1 MYIFVFSV
9 DLGLVP
15 HGQLVIMQVAIS
27 PGVAPVGV
35 PVMRPLTPASM
46 GASVWQVE
54 HQLKELD
61 LQLETYQSGLTA
73 RCEGLRVG
81 VCV

>member
-1 MYIFVFSV
+1 
-9 DLGLVP
+9 
-15 HGQLVIMQVAIS
+15 MQVPLS

-46 GASVWQVE
+46 GASVRQVE

-73 RCEGLRVG
+73 R
-81 VCV
+81 